1 MPSVTSFN
9 CTVKAML
16 SKTYGKMPDPDAEKQ
31 IIMEYEYYTDTF
43 VNNTIFNTSY
53 VSPELYT

>member
-43 VNNTIFNTSY
+43 VNNTIFNASY
-53 VSPELYT
+53 VSP